1 MTGGPDSAIDPA
13 ERVKTLN
20 ALATAHG
27 TDKGFDVGLSH
38 GYVRIYAP
46 MLGRLAGRPAKL
58 LEIGLAIARDGKS
71 CPSLAMWSDF
81 LPDAEILG
89 ADIQDYS
96 GFSHP
101 RCQTHVL
108 DQTDRAALLEFA
120 RAEGPFDAIID
131 DGAHLSDAQQISFFA
146 LFPALKPGGL
156 YFIED
161 LHFQPAEEPTDAIK
175 TRALFQAWRNGY
187 RPEAIARLAGR
198 HGFPRAHVAACLA
211 EIQGLQFFDS
221 LAPHRPAVTMADA
234 LLLIEKIR

>member
-1 MTGGPDSAIDPA
+1 VTGGASSAADPA
-13 ERVKTLN
+13 KRVEALN
-20 ALATAHG
+20 ALAETHG
-27 TDKGFDVGLSH
+27 TDKGFGVGLGH

-46 MLGRLAGRPAKL
+46 MLARLAGLPAKL

-81 LPDAEILG
+81 LPDAEIIG

-101 RCQTHVL
+101 RCRTRVI
-108 DQTDRAALLEFA
+108 DQTDRDALLALA
-120 RAEGPFDAIID
+120 REEGPFDAIID
-131 DGAHLSDAQQISFFA
+131 DGAHLSDAQQTSFFA

-161 LHFQPAEEPTDAIK
+161 LHFQPPEEPADAIK

-187 RPEAIARLAGR
+187 RPDAIARLAGR
-198 HGFPRAHVAACLA
+198 HGFPRAHIAACLA

-221 LAPHRPAVTMADA
+221 VAPQRPAVAMADA